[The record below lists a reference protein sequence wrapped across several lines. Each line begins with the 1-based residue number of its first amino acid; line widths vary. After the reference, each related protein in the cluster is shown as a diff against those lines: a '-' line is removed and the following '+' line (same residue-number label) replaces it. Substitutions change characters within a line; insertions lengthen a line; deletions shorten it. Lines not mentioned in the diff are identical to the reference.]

1 MLGPALTTYD
11 QFQIGPE
18 NTLPDGA
25 PTHNVSLGPLPKTT
39 LHSVTHLALKSHS
52 PCHTICT
59 LSLCPLA
66 SLWPDALPSSA
77 HLRCTDTEIK
87 AWRSGKCG
95 AGIPGEGFLNR
106 FLHYSTLGSAA
117 NLQAPGVKWPVG
129 HRGER
134 GGWWMKDWDLLAL
147 NSPN

>member
-1 MLGPALTTYD
+1 MTNFKLALKTPFRMGPQLTTC
-11 QFQIGPE
+11 PWAHC
-18 NTLPDGA
+18 PR
-25 PTHNVSLGPLPKTT
+25 PLSILSPT
-39 LHSVTHLALKSHS
+39 LHSSHTAHVTPSA
-52 PCHTICT
+52 P